1 MRLRARLAAA
11 LRPPARAG
19 VQHLPQRVW
28 PGEEAAWRDENGVR
42 HPRAVRR
49 ALAALAALEPRG
61 RYGARIEGRGKVV
74 TGPASALVLRDA
86 EAEIGFVLGLTPDGY
101 GAEPF

>member
-11 LRPPARAG
+11 LRSPARGAG
-19 VQHLPQRVW
+19 TPLPLRVW
-28 PGEEAAWRDENGVR
+28 PADEAAWLEENGVR

-49 ALAALAALEPRG
+49 TLAALAVPGSRG
-61 RYGARIEGRGKVV
+61 RYGARVEGRGKVV

-86 EAEIGFVLGLTPDGY
+86 EAEIGFVLGLTPCGY